1 MSTTEAMKRPRG
13 KPGRPP
19 RERAGEV
26 EERILDAARQVFI
39 DRGFE
44 GASVDEIAAVARA
57 GKPTIYGRF
66 AGKEALFAAVVAR
79 PIANNTRLE
88 NYTPV
93 GQTFE
98 ERLVSLGVAILE
110 RVLDDNTV
118 DLIRFGIA
126 EARRFPDLASSV
138 NEMARKRAS
147 EAIAQL
153 LGEIAK
159 HERDGDK
166 RAFAA
171 DLIPTTARIFQ
182 DLIVMS
188 MLIRALMGEDI
199 RVLRT
204 EISSHVSRGVCF
216 FLAACMHGGIR

>member
-79 PIANNTRLE
+79 TIANNTRLE

-118 DLIRFGIA
+118 DLIRSGIA